1 MLRSDFSDVER
12 DWQRRRLFGP
22 PRPRPRPGLWLFA
35 GSLLASGMYLAAQT
49 VLPLGPSKPLQSA
62 TALTDP
68 QPQPQPPTA
77 ALQASP
83 PAGVQRDPDPS
94 PLPPQSP

>member
-68 QPQPQPPTA
+68 QPQPPTA